1 MSLPH
6 LTLTKK
12 SFSVFRLSFGKN
24 LYRNLA
30 TLQPRNAKP
39 RNVHQS
45 HPEANR
51 RILTIYPAAGA
62 AHFGRGN
69 AVTWLKDS
77 PRYYPE
83 ATLNMAA
90 RPDARASP
98 NMATG
103 NGPSPGC
110 QHSGSARGAAE
121 AEVSRWWG
129 PREVFV
135 AFLPPP
141 STVQQTEGWHRWGGG
156 RVGMGRAA
164 SYRARGAYS
173 SWRRLDRTLGP
184 STGWALG
191 LRPLSGLELLE
202 KPGLGLWC
210 IGFVVVGLRGPGGG
224 VCHLAITCPRS
235 QF

>member
-69 AVTWLKDS
+69 AVT
-77 PRYYPE
+77 
-83 ATLNMAA
+83 
-90 RPDARASP
+90 
-98 NMATG
+98 
-103 NGPSPGC
+103 
-110 QHSGSARGAAE
+110 
-121 AEVSRWWG
+121 
-129 PREVFV
+129 
-135 AFLPPP
+135 
-141 STVQQTEGWHRWGGG
+141 
-156 RVGMGRAA
+156 
-164 SYRARGAYS
+164 
-173 SWRRLDRTLGP
+173 
-184 STGWALG
+184 
-191 LRPLSGLELLE
+191 
-202 KPGLGLWC
+202 
-210 IGFVVVGLRGPGGG
+210 
-224 VCHLAITCPRS
+224 
-235 QF
+235 